1 MKYAKVI
8 GASFAIFAASLP
20 MVAQAQTAPA
30 TVIGNVTNVT
40 DGMIVLRE
48 GNYLD
53 LQEGSA
59 ILTGDTVFTMDGSGT
74 MNVKSADSLTSTC
87 SQFLTSDVK
96 VEVGTENVCKSIGTM
111 VRVDAEDVVLAAGTG
126 SRQAAYVLIGTAA
139 GLGGIIAI
147 ANDGNDV
154 SD

>member
-40 DGMIVLRE
+40 DGMVVLRE
-48 GNYLD
+48 GTYLKI
-53 LQEGSA
+53 QEGSA
-59 ILTGDTVFTMDGSGT
+59 VLAGDTVYTLDGSGT
-74 MNVKSADSLTSTC
+74 MNVKNADALTSTC
-87 SQFLTSDVK
+87 SQYLSSNVK
-96 VEVGTENVCKSIGTM
+96 VEVSANNLCESIGTM
-111 VRVDAEDVVLAAGTG
+111 VRVDASEVVLASGT
-126 SRQAAYVLIGTAA
+126 SSLQPAYVFIGVAA